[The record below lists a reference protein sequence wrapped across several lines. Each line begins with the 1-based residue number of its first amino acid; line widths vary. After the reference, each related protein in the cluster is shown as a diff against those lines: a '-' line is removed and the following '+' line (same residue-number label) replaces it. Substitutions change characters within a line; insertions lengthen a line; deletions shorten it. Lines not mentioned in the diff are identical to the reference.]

1 MHIFSNTA
9 DRQKLQD
16 AEESK
21 FIEQCRDE
29 FIEKSLAITNARK
42 VRQLTVVSYLPNL
55 LSATTAGFFVL
66 YLLSGYTRTVALVL
80 GALLLIIVVAIEAG
94 KRGLIVSA
102 AKDFFNLGKVSPLP
116 IAALAACFALSMGAS
131 YLGGKQ
137 LVVATAAPPAK
148 ETNPEIA
155 AIQAQLADISGTVDR
170 LRKTTWRGKVTVDA
184 VRGINKAQSLQAA
197 LTERLTTLQAQDD
210 ATHAAKLQ
218 KHTAKHLN
226 FGVMLGLL
234 AAVSDLFLLGLLWTA
249 KRLKYEVAAIHYH
262 PTPSTSAAPAN
273 GFSAQFQTPSF
284 NTWQQQHT
292 GTPAPSRRPIGFKV
306 YQTETGTPAQ
316 DGDPDAMRKNA
327 IRLDATP
334 PGGKIRGCAW
344 CGNDFEARTT
354 WHKYCCEACKIAAW
368 EARTGKPFKKKAK
381 A

>member
-1 MHIFSNTA
+1 MHFFSNTD
-9 DRQKLQD
+9 DRQRLQA
-16 AEESK
+16 AEEQK
-21 FIEQCRDE
+21 FIEACKDE

-42 VRQLTVVSYLPNL
+42 VRTLTAVSYLPNL

-80 GALLLIIVVAIEAG
+80 GALLLIIVAGIEAG

-102 AKDFFNLGKVSPLP
+102 AKDFFNLGKVSTLP

-170 LRKTTWRGKVTVDA
+170 LRKTTWKGKVTVDA
-184 VRGINKAQSLQAA
+184 VRGINKAQSLQAT

-218 KHTAKHLN
+218 KHTSKHLN

-234 AAVSDLFLLGLLWTA
+234 AAVSDLFLFGLLWTA
-249 KRLKYEVAAIHYH
+249 KRLKYEVAAIHHH
-262 PTPSTSAAPAN
+262 PTASTATAPGN
-273 GFSAQFQTPSF
+273 GFSAQFQTPSL
-284 NTWQQQHT
+284 NWQPQQ
-292 GTPAPSRRPIGFKV
+292 GQPPQRRPIGFKV
-306 YQTETGTPAQ
+306 HQTETRTPAQ

-368 EARTGKPFKKKAK
+368 ESRTGKPFKKKVK